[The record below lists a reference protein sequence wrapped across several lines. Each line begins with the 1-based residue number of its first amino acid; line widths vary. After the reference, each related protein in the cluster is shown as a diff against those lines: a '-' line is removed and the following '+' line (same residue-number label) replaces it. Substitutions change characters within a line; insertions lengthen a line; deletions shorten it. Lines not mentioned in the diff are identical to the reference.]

1 MDKTMTIGM
10 DLAKEVFHVVGFDS
24 LQREVL
30 KKALKRKAVKPFFA
44 NHTHCTVA
52 MEACAGAH
60 EWARRLQ
67 ALGHRVLLIPP
78 RFAKAFLDG
87 NKNDYNDARAI
98 AEASWSPRLRPVP
111 IKTREQQSRQA
122 IHRFRRAR
130 VEQRTALCN
139 QLRGLMVEYGITL
152 PKGVSTLRRQLPCLL
167 EDAENDLGVL
177 DREILASGYQ
187 QLQQLDAQ
195 IERFT
200 QLIEE
205 QSRSDAKL
213 QALQTIPGFGP
224 IVASA
229 FQGHV
234 GDGQGFRRGRDV
246 SASLGI
252 VPAQH
257 STGGKPKL
265 LGISKRGDR
274 YVRHLLIHG
283 ARSVIWQASKKD
295 DAFSRWIQRLVQ
307 TRGMNKATVA
317 LANKL
322 ARVGWAILRYDT
334 VYDPSK
340 AISA

>member
-1 MDKTMTIGM
+1 MSEVMTFGM
-10 DLAKEVFHVVGFDS
+10 DLAKEVIHVVGFDS
-24 LQREVL
+24 LKREVV
-30 KKALKRKAVKPFFA
+30 KKALRRKAVESFFV
-44 NHTHCTVA
+44 NRPQCTIA
-52 MEACAGAH
+52 MEACSGAH

-67 ALGHRVLLIPP
+67 AQGHRVVLIPP

-111 IKTREQQSRQA
+111 IKTREQQGRQA

-130 VEQRTALCN
+130 IEQRTALCN
-139 QLRGLMVEYGITL
+139 QLRGLMAEYGIVL
-152 PKGVSTLRRQLPCLL
+152 PRGVSTLRRQLPSLL
-167 EDAENDLGVL
+167 EDAENNLGIL

-195 IERFT
+195 IEHFT
-200 QLIEE
+200 RLIEE
-205 QSRSDAKL
+205 QSRNDEKL

-257 STGGKPKL
+257 STGGKARL

-283 ARSVIWQASKKD
+283 ARSVIWQAGKKD
-295 DAFSRWIQRLVQ
+295 DALSRWIQRLVA
-307 TRGMNKATVA
+307 TRGVNKATVA

-340 AISA
+340 PITA